1 MTFSRKLDEAYVSCD
16 DIFKK
21 IRRSLCLCY
30 PQILWITLWKTMK
43 NKANCS
49 KMLIITKLSKK
60 YTVFY
65 IYY

>member
-1 MTFSRKLDEAYVSCD
+1 
-16 DIFKK
+16 
-21 IRRSLCLCY
+21 
-30 PQILWITLWKTMK
+30 MK